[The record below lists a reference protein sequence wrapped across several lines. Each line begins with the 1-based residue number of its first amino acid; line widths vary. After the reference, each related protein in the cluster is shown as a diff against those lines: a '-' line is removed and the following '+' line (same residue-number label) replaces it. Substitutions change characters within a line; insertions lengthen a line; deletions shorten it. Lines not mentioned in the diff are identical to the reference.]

1 MNILLLSLF
10 LAILDTYLTFALFIK
25 SRPIKINQ
33 LILFFLISFYLI
45 SVIINF
51 LKNKFFKNHL
61 FSSKTGIGIFS
72 SIREPN
78 SLFKTKSSSGV
89 NSDDIFS
96 I

>member
-1 MNILLLSLF
+1 MNILIIFFFSNF
-10 LAILDTYLTFALFIK
+10 DTYLTFAFFIK

-51 LKNKFFKNHL
+51 LKINFLKNHS

-89 NSDDIFS
+89 NSDDIF
-96 I
+96 